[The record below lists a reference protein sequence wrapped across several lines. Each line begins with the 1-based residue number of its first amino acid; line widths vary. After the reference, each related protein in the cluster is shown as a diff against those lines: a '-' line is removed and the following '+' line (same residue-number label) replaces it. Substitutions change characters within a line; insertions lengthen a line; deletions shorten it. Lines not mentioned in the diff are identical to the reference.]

1 MPKNKVGNYIVSLNE
16 LKIDEKDPT
25 IKRGKVFVFDFEVSG
40 NGQIITEEVAKENIN
55 TLVGKRITCKY
66 ISKSEN
72 GGELD
77 ALGDHA
83 ENEGTD
89 RDDEPIPI
97 TDTIAIGFIEKA
109 YIEEYQDNNGITKKG
124 VFADIIIWCDD
135 KYANIVGLLE
145 EWLDRG
151 IKINMSVEYYYFNY
165 NKKEGIEY
173 IQSPIYFNAHTLLN
187 SEDRGNSVIITP
199 SYEYARLISLNEIKK
214 YNKAIN
220 SLLENKIKN
229 SKKEETEKMENKFL
243 KALNELSC
251 GDLREKIMEAL
262 KEKMTAAEYEYV
274 WISNYGIYP
283 EGEYFLY
290 ETYEDKEWINYKIN
304 YSVDDNDK
312 LTVDYENKEKVTYA
326 LVSANSLKEIETELE
341 TTKNSL
347 AKSEETVNE
356 LNEKIISLNDS
367 ILEKSNNSKAEKGEL
382 EKSINELQAKIDK
395 MQPLVDKYNEE
406 LFNKSFNVAHEHFKK
421 KFESVNALDVFEE
434 ESTQE
439 LIKQYANE
447 DENISKE
454 AKYALNALVVE
465 NIKEVKLDDD
475 DLDLGNS
482 NISINQITKLED
494 KNEELIKHTT
504 DDILR
509 EKYGIDYE

>member
-83 ENEGTD
+83 ENEGMD

-165 NKKEGIEY
+165 NKKDGIEY

-187 SEDRGNSVIITP
+187 SEDRGNSVVIAP
-199 SYEYARLISLNEIKK
+199 SYEYARLISLNEIKI

-220 SLLENKIKN
+220 SLLGNKIGN

-262 KEKMTAAEYEYV
+262 KEKMTVAEYEYV

-283 EGEYFLY
+283 EGKYFLY
-290 ETYEDKEWINYKIN
+290 ETYEDEEWINYKVN

-356 LNEKIISLNDS
+356 LNEKIISLNNS

-382 EKSINELQAKIDK
+382 EKSINDLQAKIDK

-406 LFNKSFNVAHEHFKK
+406 LFNKSFNEAHEHFKK

-447 DENISKE
+447 DKNISKE

-482 NISINQITKLED
+482 NISINQVTKLED